1 MLRQMRLGRRAFV
14 AGVVG
19 AASGCGRQSPER
31 SHSPNTRADGPPAS
45 ASITPPP
52 TSAPAP
58 SPSPSRSDTATWDG
72 GPSFDVRDLS
82 LEGTLSKRAT
92 LLVPSQLAPGER
104 VPLVVLLHG
113 LGETN
118 QERAGAY
125 AWLDR
130 YGLGTAYERLRRAP
144 IARTSTRG
152 EWTDARLAEVNASLA
167 ERPFRGFAV
176 ACPYMPQL
184 PAAQLDPY
192 GKWLVETL
200 LPRVRSEAPVFDDA
214 AHTIFGGCSL
224 GGYASLE
231 IFLRRPESF
240 AAWAGVQTAIGEA
253 GAPGYADRL
262 DAALKKV
269 GPRALYVGTSI
280 GDPYLKANQILGESL
295 AKRGIARELRVS
307 PGPHDQP
314 WLREIGTIELLR
326 WCDLA
331 VPHSP

>member
-1 MLRQMRLGRRAFV
+1 
-14 AGVVG
+14 
-19 AASGCGRQSPER
+19 
-31 SHSPNTRADGPPAS
+31 
-45 ASITPPP
+45 
-52 TSAPAP
+52 
-58 SPSPSRSDTATWDG
+58 
-72 GPSFDVRDLS
+72 
-82 LEGTLSKRAT
+82 
-92 LLVPSQLAPGER
+92 LLVPSYLAPGER

-130 YGLGTAYERLRRAP
+130 YGLGTAYERLRRPP
-144 IARTSTRG
+144 ITRTSTRG
-152 EWTDARLAEVNASLA
+152 EWTDVRLAEVNASLA
-167 ERPFRGFAV
+167 EHPFRGFAV

-184 PAAQLDPY
+184 PAAQLDLY
-192 GKWLVETL
+192 GKWLVDTL

-231 IFLRRPESF
+231 IFLRRPDGF

-253 GAPGYADRL
+253 GAPGYAERL
-262 DAALKKV
+262 DAALKMV

-280 GDPYLKANQILGESL
+280 GDPYLKANQILGAAL

-314 WLREIGTIELLR
+314 WLREIGTVELLR